1 MRRIN
6 LNMELNTLGMPFKL
20 IGFETKAPAY
30 PYGIYLENIN
40 VSGGDDDSS
49 HRIVDHDVTIELY
62 HKTDEGLFTACNV
75 LEAWL
80 DSLPLDY
87 RREMTYIPEE
97 DHLLASYTMNYMTKR
112 KKG

>member
-6 LNMELNTLGMPFKL
+6 LKTELNALGMSFAL
-20 IGFETKAPAY
+20 IGYPTKAPPY

-40 VSGGDDDSS
+40 VSGGDDDS
-49 HRIVDHDVTIELY
+49 RYRLVEHDVTIELY
-62 HKTDEGLFTACNV
+62 HKTDEGLFAACNV
-75 LEAWL
+75 LETWL

-97 DHLLASYTMNYMTKR
+97 DHLLASYTMNYTTKR

>member
-1 MRRIN
+1 MRRID
-6 LNMELNTLGMPFKL
+6 LNTELNALGMPFKL

-30 PYGIYLENIN
+30 PYGIYLENIT
-40 VSGGDDDSS
+40 VSGGDDDS
-49 HRIVDHDVTIELY
+49 RYRRVDHDVTIELY
-62 HKTDEGLFTACNV
+62 HKTDEGLFAACEI

-97 DHLLASYTMNYMTKR
+97 DHLLASYTMGYITKK

>member
-1 MRRIN
+1 MRQID
-6 LNMELNTLGMPFKL
+6 LKTELNALGMPFKL
-20 IGFETKAPAY
+20 IGYETKAPAY
-30 PYGIYLENIN
+30 PYGIYLENID
-40 VSGGDDDSS
+40 VSGADDVGLY
-49 HRIVDHDVTIELY
+49 RIVEHDVTLELY
-62 HKTDEGLFTACNV
+62 HNTDDGLLAACAI

-97 DHLLASYTMNYMTKR
+97 NHLLASYTMKYTTK